1 MKELK
6 EMIKN
11 YTPTNEQEEND
22 QKLIL
27 KYIDTFEDCLTR
39 KNEMCHFTASCWIV
53 NKERNKVLMIYHN
66 IYKSW
71 AWVGGHA
78 DGDADLRNVAFKE
91 AFEETGLETLKLLQE
106 EPLGIEILTVDPHI
120 KRNKFVSSHL
130 HLDVCFLFEAD
141 EKEKIRI
148 KEDENSDIG
157 WINFTDIDEK
167 VKEEKM
173 KPIYKK
179 LITKVLKM
187 KN

>member
-91 AFEETGLETLKLLQE
+91 AFEETGLENLKLLQE
-106 EPLGIEILTVDPHI
+106 EP
-120 KRNKFVSSHL
+120 
-130 HLDVCFLFEAD
+130 
-141 EKEKIRI
+141 
-148 KEDENSDIG
+148 DENSDIG